1 MIPLVWVWIWDGRQH
16 RVTHPLLFTNNVWVF
31 NVPQTLLYVQ
41 GVVRR
46 VYRQGFFEKTRES
59 NRFQT
64 FYKDNTF
71 YSVKDPECWTRKNL
85 NRSGLPLCR
94 VALTQQP
101 GNIRIF
107 QVNDITECWG
117 DHSQHFVTNLALT
130 RQRSTRRSPRKRGGG
145 GLDKKRSFHKM
156 NLLCI
161 SRWHPVR
168 IFSSSLK
175 ETK

>member
-71 YSVKDPECWTRKNL
+71 YSVKDPECW
-85 NRSGLPLCR
+85 SGRVFIHVPLSSTFR
-94 VALTQQP
+94 DTTTSRAAAGAPLT
-101 GNIRIF
+101 
-107 QVNDITECWG
+107 E
-117 DHSQHFVTNLALT
+117 LT
-130 RQRSTRRSPRKRGGG
+130 RQRFTHLQTYKI
-145 GLDKKRSFHKM
+145 
-156 NLLCI
+156 N
-161 SRWHPVR
+161 
-168 IFSSSLK
+168 SSSKLSF
-175 ETK
+175 TCWHIGWLSNTRYW

>member
-71 YSVKDPECWTRKNL
+71 YSVKDPECWSGRVFIHVPFSATFRDTTTS
-85 NRSGLPLCR
+85 RSAAGAP
-94 VALTQQP
+94 P
-101 GNIRIF
+101 
-107 QVNDITECWG
+107 TE
-117 DHSQHFVTNLALT
+117 LT
-130 RQRSTRRSPRKRGGG
+130 RQRSTHLQTYKI
-145 GLDKKRSFHKM
+145 
-156 NLLCI
+156 N
-161 SRWHPVR
+161 
-168 IFSSSLK
+168 SSSKLSF
-175 ETK
+175 TCWHIGWLSNTRYW

>member
-64 FYKDNTF
+64 FYKDNTQLKTL
-71 YSVKDPECWTRKNL
+71 SVGPERIWTAAASRCAEW
-85 NRSGLPLCR
+85 RLPSSLVISAFFKWMTSQSVEVIIHNTLLPTSLWR
-94 VALTQQP
+94 VSAP
-101 GNIRIF
+101 HDEAREN
-107 QVNDITECWG
+107 
-117 DHSQHFVTNLALT
+117 
-130 RQRSTRRSPRKRGGG
+130 GGG
-145 GLDKKRSFHKM
+145 G
-156 NLLCI
+156 
-161 SRWHPVR
+161 RWIRKGHFIR
-168 IFSSSLK
+168 W
-175 ETK
+175 TYCA

>member
-16 RVTHPLLFTNNVWVF
+16 RVTHPLLFTKNVWVF

-71 YSVKDPECWTRKNL
+71 YSVKNPECWTRKNL

-94 VALTQQP
+94 VALCYQP
-101 GNIRIF
+101 GF
-107 QVNDITECWG
+107 DA
-117 DHSQHFVTNLALT
+117 SALHT
-130 RQRSTRRSPRKRGGG
+130 TKPAKTGGA
-145 GLDKKRSFHKM
+145 LDKKRSFHKM

>member
-71 YSVKDPECWTRKNL
+71 YSVKDPECWSGRVFIHVPFSSTFRDTTTS
-85 NRSGLPLCR
+85 RSAAGAP
-94 VALTQQP
+94 P
-101 GNIRIF
+101 
-107 QVNDITECWG
+107 TE
-117 DHSQHFVTNLALT
+117 LT
-130 RQRSTRRSPRKRGGG
+130 RQRFTHLQTYKI
-145 GLDKKRSFHKM
+145 
-156 NLLCI
+156 N
-161 SRWHPVR
+161 
-168 IFSSSLK
+168 SSSKLSF
-175 ETK
+175 TCWHIGWLSNTRYW

>member
-16 RVTHPLLFTNNVWVF
+16 RVTHPLLFTNNVWVL

-64 FYKDNTF
+64 FYKDDTF

-107 QVNDITECWG
+107 SSEWHHRVLRWSFTTLCYQPRFDASALHTGRWIRKG
-117 DHSQHFVTNLALT
+117 HF
-130 RQRSTRRSPRKRGGG
+130 
-145 GLDKKRSFHKM
+145 
-156 NLLCI
+156 I
-161 SRWHPVR
+161 RW
-168 IFSSSLK
+168 
-175 ETK
+175 TYCA